1 MKPLVVMIK
10 PASGQCNMKCDYCF
24 YGDEMDHRSQASFGF
39 MTEDTLKAVIRKTML
54 RAEGSIYY
62 VFQGGEPTLRGLPFF
77 HRVLELQKQ
86 YNKKGVMVYNSIQ
99 TNGYL
104 LDDAW
109 CQFLAENH
117 FLVGIS
123 LDGVKKTHDMCRH
136 GRDGSPSFDRILGA
150 ARLLEKYGAEYNIL
164 TVVTKQVAENIG
176 EIYTFYKE
184 QGFKFQQY
192 IACMDPIEGKENDY
206 SLTPAMYGEFLIRLF
221 GLWAE
226 DFARREHPFIRQF
239 ENDLQKV
246 LGYIPEACEHNGRC
260 SEQYAVEADGSVYPC
275 DFYMLDEYSLG
286 NFNVNTIGQMDE
298 KRAELQFRETSQMVS
313 EECRRCDYC
322 FLCRNGCQRNRVLQA
337 YGTYKNFFCKGYK
350 IFFEKHINQL
360 RQIADNLKRG

>member
-24 YGDEMDHRSQASFGF
+24 YGDEMEHRDQASFGF
-39 MTEDTLKAVIRKTML
+39 MTEETLKAVIRKTML
-54 RAEGSIYY
+54 RAEGGIYY

-77 HRVLELQKQ
+77 HRVMELQRQ

-109 CQFLAENH
+109 CHFFAENR

-123 LDGVKKTHDMCRH
+123 LDGVKRTHDACRH
-136 GRDGSPSFDRILGA
+136 GKEGSPSFDRILGA
-150 ARLLEKYGAEYNIL
+150 IRLLEKCGAEYNIL
-164 TVVTKQVAENIG
+164 TVVTKQVAESIG
-176 EIYTFYKE
+176 EIYTFYKK
-184 QGFKFQQY
+184 QGFRFQQY
-192 IACMDPIEGKENDY
+192 IACMDPIAGQKSDY
-206 SLTPAMYGEFLIRLF
+206 SLTPAIYGEFLIRLF
-221 GLWAE
+221 RLWAD

-246 LGYIPEACEHNGRC
+246 LGFIPEACEHNGRC

-275 DFYMLDEYSLG
+275 DFYMLDEYRLG
-286 NFNVNTIGQMDE
+286 NFNRDNLTVMQE
-298 KRAELQFRETSQMVS
+298 KRKELCFIEES
-313 EECRRCDYC
+313 ERISDDCRKCSYYS
-322 FLCRNGCQRNRVLQA
+322 LCRNGCRRNRIDDR
-337 YGTYKNFFCKGYK
+337 NRFCESYYCYYDACLPQM
-350 IFFEKHINQL
+350 HS
-360 RQIADNLKRG
+360 IADQIKQQR

>member
-24 YGDEMDHRSQASFGF
+24 YGDEMEHRDQASFGF
-39 MTEDTLKAVIRKTML
+39 MTEETLKAVIRKTML
-54 RAEGSIYY
+54 RAEGGIYY

-77 HRVLELQKQ
+77 HRVMELQRQ

-109 CQFLAENH
+109 CHFFAENR

-123 LDGVKKTHDMCRH
+123 LDGVKRTHDACRH
-136 GRDGSPSFDRILGA
+136 GKEGSPSFDRILGA
-150 ARLLEKYGAEYNIL
+150 IRLLEKCGAEYNIL
-164 TVVTKQVAENIG
+164 TVVTKQVAESIG
-176 EIYTFYKE
+176 EIYTFYKK
-184 QGFKFQQY
+184 QGFRFQQY
-192 IACMDPIEGKENDY
+192 IACMDPIAGQKNDY
-206 SLTPAMYGEFLIRLF
+206 SLTPAIYGEFLIRLF
-221 GLWAE
+221 RLWAD

-246 LGYIPEACEHNGRC
+246 LGFIPEACEHNGRC

-275 DFYMLDEYSLG
+275 DFYMLDEYRLG
-286 NFNVNTIGQMDE
+286 NFNRDNLTVMQE
-298 KRAELQFRETSQMVS
+298 KRKELCFI
-313 EECRRCDYC
+313 EESGRISDDCRKCSYYS
-322 FLCRNGCQRNRVLQA
+322 LCRNGCRRNRIDDR
-337 YGTYKNFFCKGYK
+337 NRFCESYYRYYDACLP
-350 IFFEKHINQL
+350 QMCS
-360 RQIADNLKRG
+360 IADQIKQQR